1 MPVPDIFPEMSA
13 EAKALRSHRQR
24 EKRRGR
30 ARVEVTVRSED
41 APLIR
46 DVAKALNDPTQAA
59 IARMLIREN
68 LRFRSMGLKE
78 LLASAPLEG
87 VDLSRP
93 RDFGRDVDL

>member
-1 MPVPDIFPEMSA
+1 MHSPL
-13 EAKALRSHRQR
+13 KALKSHRQR
-24 EKRRGR
+24 QKRRGQI
-30 ARVEVTVRSED
+30 RVEVTVHSQD

-46 DVAKALNDPTQAA
+46 DVAKALNDPAQANT
-59 IARMLIREN
+59 ARMLIREN

-93 RDFGRDVDL
+93 EDFGREIEL